1 MWAPRPVAQVM
12 NLCTA
17 QIARA
22 LLAQGKAD
30 LEICPTGEA
39 APGEYKIRPYHIK
52 PRPRAALRHLRT

>member
-1 MWAPRPVAQVM
+1 M

-52 PRPRAALRHLRT
+52 PRPRAAVRHLRT